1 MNSIYKLLGIIILA
15 LFILFFCLSP
25 VSGKDE
31 EILPIHQKR
40 LNDRVLIVWA
50 GDAMQMIAT
59 VALATEKGLVVIE
72 TSLIREYD
80 TRIRK
85 TIEKEF
91 GRNDFKYLINTH
103 YHHDHTAGNQVYSD
117 STIIGHKN
125 VPAGM
130 KAELTGDGLVKLI
143 DKFKAMLPEREK
155 AMKESAPESH
165 EYIFNKEFVILLKVA
180 IRELSEGLVPT
191 YPTIL
196 FEKNMILDMGDMTLE
211 LYAMG
216 GMHTDSDI
224 AIFIPEEG
232 LLAVGDVPPE
242 RWIPYLRKEIA
253 PCLEITLENWS
264 KIINSDREIKYV
276 NMAHSDMYLTLES
289 YRQQYN
295 YLNSLWKGLLE
306 MQQKGLTLEDA
317 KQEYTM
323 IDDFPYFQNERM
335 QSRVDAMHVNNIEVL
350 WELIAQKQP

>member
-1 MNSIYKLLGIIILA
+1 MNSIYKILGIIILA

-25 VSGKDE
+25 ILGQE
-31 EILPIHQKR
+31 EEVLPLHQKR
-40 LNDRVLIVWA
+40 LSDRVLIVWA

-103 YHHDHTAGNQVYSD
+103 YHHDHTAANQIYSD

-130 KAELTGDGLVKLI
+130 KSELTGEGLVNLI
-143 DKFKAMLPEREK
+143 EKFKAMLPEREQALK
-155 AMKESAPESH
+155 DLDPKSH
-165 EYIFNKEFVILLKVA
+165 EYIFNKEFVILLQIA

-224 AIFIPEEG
+224 AIFVPEEG

-242 RWIPYLRKEIA
+242 RWIPYLRKETVS
-253 PCLEITLENWS
+253 CLDTTLENWGRIL
-264 KIINSDREIKYV
+264 KGDREIKYI
-276 NMAHSDMYLTLES
+276 NMAHSDRYLTLES
-289 YRQQYN
+289 F
-295 YLNSLWKGLLE
+295 K
-306 MQQKGLTLEDA
+306 
-317 KQEYTM
+317 
-323 IDDFPYFQNERM
+323 
-335 QSRVDAMHVNNIEVL
+335 
-350 WELIAQKQP
+350 